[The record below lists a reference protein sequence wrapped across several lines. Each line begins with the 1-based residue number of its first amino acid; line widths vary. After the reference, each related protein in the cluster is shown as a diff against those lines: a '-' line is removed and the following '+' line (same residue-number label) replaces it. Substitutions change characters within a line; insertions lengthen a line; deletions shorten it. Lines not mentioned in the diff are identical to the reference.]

1 MNILQ
6 EYTIYSDLTH
16 KWFFLIP
23 KSADVPAGDYTII
36 SLIGREMKV
45 DLETL
50 ELCAV
55 PRELAEA
62 YLRGQMRQGLERA
75 TESVMSFLRTV
86 RDSRPR
92 AKRSNPQETRWN
104 VDLLADLFDQ
114 PPEAVRRDP
123 EATRQGL
130 QELFAAGVSFF
141 ERVKS
146 GDEEELAIA
155 REQVTNLADLLRRHG
170 VQVDEAIRELPDKLA
185 TVYANTPDEDEEGL
199 L

>member
-23 KSADVPAGDYTII
+23 TQADLPAGDYTII
-36 SLIGREMKV
+36 SLIGRERQV
-45 DLETL
+45 DLEAL
-50 ELCAV
+50 EPFAV

-62 YLRGQMRQGLERA
+62 YLSGQMRHGLERV

-92 AKRSNPQETRWN
+92 AERPDPQETRWN
-104 VDLLADLFDQ
+104 IDLLAELFDQ
-114 PPEAVRRDP
+114 PPEAVRREP
-123 EATRQGL
+123 EATRQGV

-141 ERVKS
+141 GRVKS

-155 REQVTNLADLLRRHG
+155 RQQVTNLADLLRRYG
-170 VQVDEAIRELPDKLA
+170 VQVDEAISELPDKLA
-185 TVYANTPDEDEEGL
+185 TVYANTPGDKL
-199 L
+199 T